1 MEANR
6 QYKDGIFRI
15 IFNEPKKA
23 LELYNAITGKNL
35 SIETPVE
42 ITNVKTVLLSR
53 LRNDLA
59 FIICGRLIV
68 LIEHQASLNLNI
80 PLRMLQ
86 YILIIYEIFCDL
98 GKALYKKKQIKLPK
112 PEFYMLYNG
121 TEPCP
126 ANTTLRLSD
135 AFNNSEQ
142 NETPPLELIVKVI
155 NINYGENKALL
166 EKSKDLEG
174 YALFVAKTRK
184 YQNEGANLSEALKK
198 AADECLAEGFLSEF
212 LTKYSKELV
221 NLFNLYYDENMA
233 IEIAKEEAWE
243 DGLEK
248 GVKKGIKKGVKKGES
263 NLIKRML
270 KKGKSPESIAFDTD
284 IPIEQIAK
292 ISERLKS
299 VV

>member
-1 MEANR
+1 MELR
-6 QYKDGIFRI
+6 YSRK
-15 IFNEPKKA
+15 
-23 LELYNAITGKNL
+23 Y
-35 SIETPVE
+35 S
-42 ITNVKTVLLSR
+42 NVR
-53 LRNDLA
+53 H
-59 FIICGRLIV
+59 IV
-68 LIEHQASLNLNI
+68 RSN
-80 PLRMLQ
+80 
-86 YILIIYEIFCDL
+86 IYEIFCDL

-126 ANTTLRLSD
+126 ANTELR
-135 AFNNSEQ
+135 
-142 NETPPLELIVKVI
+142 
-155 NINYGENKALL
+155 
-166 EKSKDLEG
+166 
-174 YALFVAKTRK
+174 
-184 YQNEGANLSEALKK
+184 
-198 AADECLAEGFLSEF
+198 LAEGFLSEL

-233 IEIAKEEAWE
+233 IEVAKEEAWE

-248 GVKKGIKKGVKKGES
+248 GVKKGVKKGES

-292 ISERLKS
+292 INERLKS